1 MIENIINS
9 YNTRKDLSNIDTLI
23 DLLIELENNGIEE
36 VFVNNEY
43 FDESKQI
50 IDIYKNVGIDCV
62 YLSILDMTLNEA
74 INLIKEEK
82 KRENLNY
89 TYIIS
94 YL

>member
-9 YNTRKDLSNIDTLI
+9 YNTRKDLSNINTLI

-89 TYIIS
+89 TYIKS
-94 YL
+94 

>member
-43 FDESKQI
+43 FDEPKQI

-94 YL
+94 

>member
-89 TYIIS
+89 TYIIN
-94 YL
+94 

>member
-94 YL
+94 

>member
-9 YNTRKDLSNIDTLI
+9 YNTRKDLSNINTLI

-94 YL
+94 